1 MCIGMY
7 SHDEQFEDNKIIP
20 FIEITNECL
29 NVFLEIS
36 LVNHCQAKNPAD
48 IKNYKSMHWN
58 QQFLTY

>member
-1 MCIGMY
+1 MCMGMY
-7 SHDEQFEDNKIIP
+7 AHGKQVEDNKIIP

-36 LVNHCQAKNPAD
+36 LVNQAKNPAD